1 MNEKRY
7 KAIVALWGIIMLA
20 LQAISIINIVGIIPN
35 AYTEAQ
41 KYVAFGI
48 AIMMIG
54 LVTAYMVLALNN
66 KKVGHIVGMVAGAVY
81 ILNMTVL
88 SIIVGALFIIYCIL
102 MIKELNEGKGKLAS
116 KAKKVKE
123 ENNKENEK
131 AEVEQ

>member
-41 KYVAFGI
+41 KYVASGI

>member
-41 KYVAFGI
+41 KYVASGI
-48 AIMMIG
+48 AIIMIG

-66 KKVGHIVGMVAGAVY
+66 KKAGHVVGMVAGAVY

-102 MIKELNEGKGKLAS
+102 MIKELNEGSGKLAS

>member
-1 MNEKRY
+1 
-7 KAIVALWGIIMLA
+7 
-20 LQAISIINIVGIIPN
+20 
-35 AYTEAQ
+35 
-41 KYVAFGI
+41 
-48 AIMMIG
+48 
-54 LVTAYMVLALNN
+54 
-66 KKVGHIVGMVAGAVY
+66 MVAGAVY
-81 ILNMTVL
+81 ILNMTVP

>member
-41 KYVAFGI
+41 KYVASGI
-48 AIMMIG
+48 AIIMIG

>member
-41 KYVAFGI
+41 KYVASGI
-48 AIMMIG
+48 AIIMIG

-66 KKVGHIVGMVAGAVY
+66 KKAGHVVGMVAGAVY